1 MEMDGYAGLVAR
13 RRRLHRRI
21 VQGVVKLTFARG
33 ASLPDPAGLFNAS
46 LDGKVRR
53 AIDFHEGETVDAQ
66 AFVALIR
73 AAVVLNVSR
82 KAATAQRAKSAQ

>member
-1 MEMDGYAGLVAR
+1 M
-13 RRRLHRRI
+13 
-21 VQGVVKLTFARG
+21 
-33 ASLPDPAGLFNAS
+33 
-46 LDGKVRR
+46 RR